1 MLYKLSYKKK
11 KKKIQELI
19 LQNRIFKD
27 VNRNQLL
34 EYDVFVN

>member
-11 KKKIQELI
+11 KVQELI